1 MNIFKLGNFFINEI
15 FLFLKYKKRLQLC
28 QKSNLLSKILYIKKS
43 SFKLYNFLINAFK
56 KYNITSSNLQNI
68 YNKTF
73 EYFGNELGTEEINL
87 IFSSFLESLNKT
99 PIKEGIVK
107 LSSLF
112 DYYYEFLGIECQEYE
127 LRFVSLYEIEKN
139 DFLKNEKITNLNIN
153 FTLSS
158 SMEKDISILN
168 ENLNYILSL
177 NKYKNISIVIV
188 GEGIFKQKSFDYI
201 NLEKLEK
208 LKLSFMDISSNDII
222 YFFTK
227 VYDSHKKYP
236 LIDLDLSSNKLDD
249 ECSDL
254 ICWVIELNFPKL
266 KKINIHGNNFT
277 SDGAKRILEKLN
289 QTKEIDIAL
298 NKVGKEES
306 DIFDKYNKDAKDLK
320 IITDFK
326 FNIRNDFNEELDYF
340 YDKFKDLTKIELFE
354 NNSVDVNQLS
364 NLENYLENESDDVI
378 NKQLNNISLILNK
391 LKLIDN
397 IIFTGTYKSGKIL
410 NKCDNIF
417 LEQIKEYN
425 FSYCKLSN
433 ICIEVTEKMKN
444 LESLYFLYAP
454 LNIELITILSN
465 SIQKKLFNLKG
476 LSLYHTF
483 LNSKSGEL
491 LVNML
496 CNMKNL
502 NNFIIAENDIGTEI
516 IIKIIKC
523 LSENCHDLN
532 NLDISKTINKHFEG
546 LNDLWDYLS
555 KIYNLNKL
563 KIQDNYINN
572 YDMEL
577 FKEKLSDYFI
587 MLNQLDLSYNS
598 DIDGNVLNNFLPE
611 LKQYLNQIEVISFWG
626 VGYLKEEELNK
637 FREIFPGRIKLRN
650 KRRR

>member
-15 FLFLKYKKRLQLC
+15 FLFLNYKKRLQLC
-28 QKSNLLSKILYIKKS
+28 QKSNLLSKILCIKKS
-43 SFKLYNFLINAFK
+43 SFKLYNFLINSFK

-68 YNKTF
+68 YNITF
-73 EYFGNELGTEEINL
+73 EYFGNELGTEEINF
-87 IFSSFLESLNKT
+87 IFSSFLKSLNKN
-99 PIKEGIVK
+99 PINEGIVI

-112 DYYYEFLGIECQEYE
+112 DYYYEFLGIECKEYE
-127 LRFVSLYEIEKN
+127 LKFVSLYEIEKN
-139 DFLKNEKITNLNIN
+139 DFLKNEKISNLNIN

-168 ENLNYILSL
+168 ENLNFILSL
-177 NKYKNISIVIV
+177 NKYKNISIVII
-188 GEGIFKQKSFDYI
+188 GEGIFTEKSFDYI

-254 ICWVIELNFPKL
+254 ICWVIEINFPKL

-289 QTKEIDIAL
+289 QTKEIDLAL
-298 NKVGKEES
+298 NKVGKYEN
-306 DIFDKYNKDAKDLK
+306 DIFNKYNKDAKDLK

-326 FNIRNDFNEELDYF
+326 FDIRNDFNEQLDNF
-340 YDKFKDLTKIELFE
+340 YDKFKDLKKIELFE
-354 NNSVDVNQLS
+354 NDSIDANKIS
-364 NLENYLENESDDVI
+364 NLEKYLEKENNDVI
-378 NKQLNNISLILNK
+378 NKQLNNISLTLNK

-397 IIFTGTYKSGKIL
+397 IIFTGTYKSGNIL
-410 NKCDNIF
+410 NKCDNKF

-425 FSYCKLSN
+425 LSYCKLSN
-433 ICIEVTEKMKN
+433 NCIEIIEKMKN
-444 LESLYFLYAP
+444 LESLYLLYAP

-465 SIQKKLFNLKG
+465 SIKKKLFNLKS

-483 LNSKSGEL
+483 LNSKSGEML
-491 LVNML
+491 INML
-496 CNMKNL
+496 SNMKNL
-502 NNFIIAENDIGTEI
+502 INFIISENDIGTEI
-516 IIKIIKC
+516 IIKILKC

-532 NLDISKTINKHFEG
+532 NLDISKTINEHFEG
-546 LNDLWDYLS
+546 LNNLWDYLS
-555 KIYNLNKL
+555 QIYNLNKL

-577 FKEKLSDYFI
+577 FKEKLSDNFI

-598 DIDGNVLNNFLPE
+598 DIDGTVLSNFLPE
-611 LKQYLNQIEVISFWG
+611 LKKYSNQIEVISFWG
-626 VGYLKEEELNK
+626 VGYLNEQELNK